1 MSTVTV
7 RLNKDE
13 DKLFTEYAKLHGV
26 PLCTLLKKALEEKIE
41 DEIDLQA
48 IHDYEQ
54 RLQNN
59 EAEFYTLKE
68 TKELLDWQD

>member
-26 PLCTLLKKALEEKIE
+26 PLSTLLKKALEEKIE

-68 TKELLDWQD
+68 TKELLD